1 MPPFTLRTNL
11 MAEKIV
17 LVPADMGR
25 GLKIEG
31 NKVVVDTDAL
41 SLPVDVHL
49 SGVQLDEAGKRL
61 TFEFQGAVEPVSV
74 DVSRLFDTDTTV
86 QELQLDGTVL
96 KLINS
101 DGEER
106 TVDLAPLLTAIDA
119 RLTALENATQKL
131 AEALP
136 TTVTTLRNEV
146 VAKSDL
152 TEDLVSLG
160 GVPLG
165 RLVRPYGVAI
175 DDGEL

>member
-1 MPPFTLRTNL
+1 

-49 SGVQLDEAGKRL
+49 SGVQLDEAGKQL
-61 TFEFQGAVEPVSV
+61 TFEFQGAADPVSV

-96 KLINS
+96 KLLSS

-106 TVDLAPLLTAIDA
+106 TVDLAPLLTAIDT
-119 RLTALENATQKL
+119 RLTTLENATQKL

-136 TTVTTLRNEV
+136 TTVTTLRNEM
-146 VAKSDL
+146 VAK
-152 TEDLVSLG
+152 TELGDELVSLG
-160 GVPLG
+160 GVKLG
-165 RLVRPYGVAI
+165 RLLRTEA
-175 DDGEL
+175 